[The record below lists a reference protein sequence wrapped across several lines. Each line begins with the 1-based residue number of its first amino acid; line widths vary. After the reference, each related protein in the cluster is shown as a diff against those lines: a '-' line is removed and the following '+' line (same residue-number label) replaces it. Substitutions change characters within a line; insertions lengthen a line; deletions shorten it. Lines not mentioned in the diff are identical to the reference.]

1 MTRGHPLSDD
11 LRLMLIHMGTQLP
24 LKDVSKYSG
33 VPLRTLQR
41 LYEEYRRTG
50 SGLHSKSNLET
61 RGAKRMLSY
70 DDVEFIVGQVKHRC
84 DIYGDELRELV
95 RERLRVD
102 VNESTIW
109 RYLQRQGYT
118 MKKQSCF
125 GTK

>member
-11 LRLMLIHMGTQLP
+11 LHLTLIHMGTQLP

-41 LYEEYRRTG
+41 LYEEYRQTG

-70 DDVEFIVGQVKHRC
+70 DDVEFIVGQVKHQC
-84 DIYGDELRELV
+84 DIYDLV

-102 VNESTIW
+102 VDESTIW
-109 RYLQRQGYT
+109 RYLQRRGYT
-118 MKKQSCF
+118 MKKV
-125 GTK
+125 